1 MKRLLI
7 ATILLFSPLFAASQ
21 LKHFHIDLSSQEGEW
36 ICTKNEMRKGRY
48 YQIWTRTDL
57 SEDIEAENI
66 YIISSPTSNGEN
78 PNMKRLMRNS
88 LFPVKYMP
96 GTRTSIQ
103 KESENEAL
111 FEWHTPSGHQAVV
124 RLLVE
129 PDAYHTVSH
138 MRKGREKLSEEEI
151 AQRSAFLDT
160 LKLTFS
166 K

>member
-1 MKRLLI
+1 MKKLLI
-7 ATILLFSPLFAASQ
+7 ATILLVTPLFAAQ
-21 LKHFHIDLSSQEGEW
+21 PKHFHIDFSNQEGEW
-36 ICTKNEMRKGRY
+36 ICTKDEMRKGRY

-57 SEDIEAENI
+57 DEGIEIENI

-78 PNMKRLMRNS
+78 PNMKRMMRNA

-103 KESENEAL
+103 RESENEAL

-129 PDAYHTVSH
+129 PDACHTVSH
-138 MRKGREKLSEEEI
+138 MRKGHHKLTEEEI
-151 AQRSAFLDT
+151 EARSAYLDT